1 MNKTSARSIALR
13 MVAAMAAAVFLLLPT
28 TTALGAGTE
37 SHSAAEAVSV
47 SASMDSPATSWAEN
61 GGGRWDAGVHAGKGG
76 IFKNRKNRA
85 ATIYTNSLDNDL
97 ASLLRKEGFRVVC
110 RGSVRE
116 ILSHAGKGSAV
127 ILAADG
133 YPDSPLSLSDKDIS
147 AIREKDLRVFAEY
160 ATLPGEKADI
170 GEIGVERVV
179 VTAPIGDSLHPM
191 DLLSINRAAY
201 LKKDATDPLMVI
213 ARVAGFDTAVF
224 GLDGTPCTPLVYRDS
239 GNLLVSTS
247 KLSDFARLRLMP
259 ESRWKPFW
267 EAVISE
273 LTGKA
278 VSFRQWP
285 TAIAPAYSQDAP
297 LPRNA
302 RKQAIRKGI
311 EWFFNGH
318 FLIHPDWKESWV
330 MKYIGDGTMP
340 VGPELPEDA
349 PDGDGSLGVLE
360 GHCSAIYKDGRQA
373 YRYWIRDDI
382 QGESSMAF
390 ALAGELLGNQEY
402 RRIAERL
409 SDYSFKEFQD
419 GPRSDPESPTYGLLG
434 WAYTHK
440 WVYYGDDNARS
451 ILGTILA
458 SKVLGTHRWDKNLDA
473 AIEANFNTTG
483 KNGFRGPR
491 LHEQDIQANG
501 LDYYRNG
508 EAVNPH
514 PHFESWLWACY
525 LWQYASTGD
534 RKYFDK
540 AEKGISMTMA
550 AYPDLWHWTNGIQQE
565 RARMVLPLAW
575 LYRVSPTE
583 EHKAWLERITS
594 DIARNQVECG
604 AIREELGDPSKG
616 SFGAE
621 RCNADYGQ
629 NEAPLIFRNGDPVAD
644 MLYTCNFAV
653 FALNEAACATGDP
666 KIRKMA
672 DSLGEFLVRIQVRSE
687 SRKNVDGA
695 WFRAFNYRNWDY
707 WASNA
712 DAGWGA
718 QSTLT
723 GWIQSWIV
731 ATLALM
737 EKGTSFWDVTLP

>member
-1 MNKTSARSIALR
+1 MRILKAFAL
-13 MVAAMAAAVFLLLPT
+13 ALAAVT
-28 TTALGAGTE
+28 MISCGNN
-37 SHSAAEAVSV
+37 S
-47 SASMDSPATSWAEN
+47 
-61 GGGRWDAGVHAGKGG
+61 GR
-76 IFKNRKNRA
+76 
-85 ATIYTNSLDNDL
+85 TIYVNTQTTDNDL
-97 ASLLRKEGFRVVC
+97 VNLLGKERFKIISGE
-110 RGSVRE
+110 SVSKTLE
-116 ILSHAGKGSAV
+116 IAKPGSAV
-127 ILAADG
+127 ILTSDN
-133 YPDSPLSLSDKDIS
+133 YPDKPQNLTESDLNTIK
-147 AIREKDLRVFAEY
+147 EKGLRVYAEFV
-160 ATLPGEKADI
+160 TLPGQNP
-170 GEIGVERVV
+170 EINEISVERVV
-179 VTAPIGDSLHPM
+179 VTKPLGDSLKPM
-191 DLLSINRAAY
+191 DLLTINRAAY
-201 LKKDATDPLMVI
+201 LKTEAADPLMVI

-224 GLDGTPCTPLVYRDS
+224 GLEDTPFSPLVYKHGD
-239 GNLLVSTS
+239 NLWISTS
-247 KLSDFARLRLMP
+247 KLTDFSRLRLMP
-259 ESRWKPFW
+259 ESKWQPFW
-267 EAVISE
+267 ENVLAD
-273 LTGKA
+273 LTGKN
-278 VSFRQWP
+278 VTFKEWP
-285 TAIAPAYSQDAP
+285 AMIAPAYSENAK
-297 LPRNA
+297 LPKDA
-302 RKQAIRKGI
+302 RKQAVQKGI

-318 FLIHPDWKESWV
+318 FLIHQDWKESWI

-349 PDGDGSLGVLE
+349 PNGDGSLGVLE

-390 ALAGELLGNQEY
+390 AIAGELLDNQEY
-402 RRIAERL
+402 KAIAERL

-419 GPRSDPESPTYGLLG
+419 GPRSDPNSPTYGLLG

-451 ILGTILA
+451 ILGSILA
-458 SKVLGTHRWDKNLDA
+458 GKILGTDKWKKNLDA

-491 LHEQDIQANG
+491 LHEQVIQANG
-501 LDYYRNG
+501 LEYYQNG
-508 EAVNPH
+508 ELINPH

-525 LWQYASTGD
+525 LWQYANTGD
-534 RKYFDK
+534 KKYLET
-540 AEKGISMTMA
+540 AEKGISLTMA
-550 AYPDLWHWTNGIQQE
+550 AYPDGWSWTNGIQQE

-583 EHKAWLERITS
+583 EHKAWIDLITA
-594 DIARNQVECG
+594 DIAKNQVGCG

-616 SFGAE
+616 SYGAE
-621 RCNADYGQ
+621 RCNDDYGR

-644 MLYTCNFAV
+644 MLYTSNFAV

-672 DSLGEFLVRIQVRSE
+672 DDLGEFLVRIQARSE
-687 SRKNVDGA
+687 KRKNVDGA

-723 GWIQSWIV
+723 GWIQSWIIT
-731 ATLALM
+731 TLALM
-737 EKGTSFWDVTLP
+737 EKGTSYWDITLGD

>member
-1 MNKTSARSIALR
+1 MRILKAFAL
-13 MVAAMAAAVFLLLPT
+13 ALAAVTMISCGNNSGRTIYVNTQTTNNDLVNLL
-28 TTALGAGTE
+28 GKERFKIISGE
-37 SHSAAEAVSV
+37 SV
-47 SASMDSPATSWAEN
+47 SKT
-61 GGGRWDAGVHAGKGG
+61 
-76 IFKNRKNRA
+76 
-85 ATIYTNSLDNDL
+85 L
-97 ASLLRKEGFRVVC
+97 
-110 RGSVRE
+110 E
-116 ILSHAGKGSAV
+116 IAKPGSAV
-127 ILAADG
+127 ILTSDN
-133 YPDSPLSLSDKDIS
+133 YPDKPQNLTESDLNTIK
-147 AIREKDLRVFAEY
+147 EKELRVFAEFV
-160 ATLPGEKADI
+160 TLPGQNP
-170 GEIGVERVV
+170 EINEISVERVV
-179 VTAPIGDSLHPM
+179 VTKPLGDSLKPM
-191 DLLSINRAAY
+191 DLLTINRAAY
-201 LKKDATDPLMVI
+201 LKTEAADPLMVI

-224 GLDGTPCTPLVYRDS
+224 GLEDTPFSPLVYKHGD
-239 GNLLVSTS
+239 NLWISTS
-247 KLSDFARLRLMP
+247 KLTDFSRLRLMP
-259 ESRWKPFW
+259 ESKWQSFW
-267 EAVISE
+267 EYALSD
-273 LTGKA
+273 LTGKK
-278 VSFRQWP
+278 VSFKEWP
-285 TAIAPAYSQDAP
+285 ALIAPAYSENAK
-297 LPRNA
+297 LPKDA
-302 RKQAIRKGI
+302 RKQAVQKGI

-318 FLIHPDWKESWV
+318 FLIHQDWKESWI

-349 PDGDGSLGVLE
+349 PNGDGSLGVLE

-390 ALAGELLGNQEY
+390 AIAGELLDNQEY
-402 RRIAERL
+402 KAIAERL

-419 GPRSDPESPTYGLLG
+419 GPRSDPNSPTYGLLG

-451 ILGTILA
+451 ILGSILA
-458 SKVLGTHRWDKNLDA
+458 GKVLGTDKWKKNLDA

-501 LDYYRNG
+501 LEYYQKG
-508 EAVNPH
+508 ELINPH

-525 LWQYASTGD
+525 LWQYANTGD
-534 RKYFDK
+534 KKYLET
-540 AEKGISMTMA
+540 AEKGISLTMA
-550 AYPDLWHWTNGIQQE
+550 AYPYGWSWTNGIQQE

-575 LYRVSPTE
+575 LYRVDPTE
-583 EHKAWLERITS
+583 EHKAWIDRITA
-594 DIARNQVECG
+594 DIAKNQVECG

-621 RCNADYGQ
+621 RCNDDYGR

-644 MLYTCNFAV
+644 MLYTSNFAV
-653 FALNEAACATGDP
+653 FALNEAACATGDS

-672 DSLGEFLVRIQVRSE
+672 DDLGEFLVRIQARSE
-687 SRKNVDGA
+687 KRKNVDGA

-723 GWIQSWIV
+723 GWIQSWIIT
-731 ATLALM
+731 TLALM
-737 EKGTSFWDVTLP
+737 EKGTSYWDITLGD

>member
-1 MNKTSARSIALR
+1 MRILKAFAL
-13 MVAAMAAAVFLLLPT
+13 ALAAVTMISCGNNSGRTIYVNTQTTNNDLVNLL
-28 TTALGAGTE
+28 GKERFKIISGE
-37 SHSAAEAVSV
+37 SV
-47 SASMDSPATSWAEN
+47 SKT
-61 GGGRWDAGVHAGKGG
+61 
-76 IFKNRKNRA
+76 
-85 ATIYTNSLDNDL
+85 L
-97 ASLLRKEGFRVVC
+97 
-110 RGSVRE
+110 E
-116 ILSHAGKGSAV
+116 IAKPGSAV
-127 ILAADG
+127 ILTSDN
-133 YPDSPLSLSDKDIS
+133 YPDKPQNLTESDLNTIK
-147 AIREKDLRVFAEY
+147 EKGLRVYAEFV
-160 ATLPGEKADI
+160 TLPGQNP
-170 GEIGVERVV
+170 EINEISVERVV
-179 VTAPIGDSLHPM
+179 VTKPLGDSLKPM
-191 DLLSINRAAY
+191 DLLTINRAAY
-201 LKKDATDPLMVI
+201 LKAEAADPLMVI

-224 GLDGTPCTPLVYRDS
+224 GLEDTPFSPLVYKHGD
-239 GNLLVSTS
+239 NLWISTS
-247 KLSDFARLRLMP
+247 KLTDFSRLRLMP
-259 ESRWKPFW
+259 ESKWQPFW
-267 EAVISE
+267 ENVLAD
-273 LTGKA
+273 LTGKN
-278 VSFRQWP
+278 VTFKEWP
-285 TAIAPAYSQDAP
+285 AMIAPAYSENAK
-297 LPRNA
+297 LPKDA
-302 RKQAIRKGI
+302 RKQAVQKGI

-318 FLIHPDWKESWV
+318 FLIHQDWKESWI

-349 PDGDGSLGVLE
+349 PNGDGSLGVLE

-390 ALAGELLGNQEY
+390 AIAGELLDNQEY
-402 RRIAERL
+402 KAVAERL

-419 GPRSDPESPTYGLLG
+419 GPRSDPNSPTYGLLG

-451 ILGTILA
+451 ILGSILA
-458 SKVLGTHRWDKNLDA
+458 GKVLGTDKWKKNLDA

-501 LDYYRNG
+501 LEYYQNG
-508 EAVNPH
+508 ELINPH

-525 LWQYASTGD
+525 LWQYANTGD
-534 RKYFDK
+534 KKYLET
-540 AEKGISMTMA
+540 AEKGISLTMA
-550 AYPDLWHWTNGIQQE
+550 AYPDSWSWTNGIQQE

-575 LYRVSPTE
+575 LYRVDPTE
-583 EHKAWLERITS
+583 EHKAWIDRITA
-594 DIARNQVECG
+594 DIAKNQVECG

-621 RCNADYGQ
+621 RCNDDYGR

-644 MLYTCNFAV
+644 MLYTSNFAV

-672 DSLGEFLVRIQVRSE
+672 DDLGEFLVRIQARSE
-687 SRKNVDGA
+687 KRKNVDGA

-723 GWIQSWIV
+723 GWIQSWIIT
-731 ATLALM
+731 TLALM
-737 EKGTSFWDVTLP
+737 EKGTSYWDITLGD

>member
-1 MNKTSARSIALR
+1 MRILKAFAL
-13 MVAAMAAAVFLLLPT
+13 ALAAVT
-28 TTALGAGTE
+28 MISCGNN
-37 SHSAAEAVSV
+37 S
-47 SASMDSPATSWAEN
+47 
-61 GGGRWDAGVHAGKGG
+61 GR
-76 IFKNRKNRA
+76 
-85 ATIYTNSLDNDL
+85 TIYVNTQTTDNDL
-97 ASLLRKEGFRVVC
+97 VNLLGKERFKIISGD
-110 RGSVRE
+110 SVSKTLE
-116 ILSHAGKGSAV
+116 IAKPGSAV
-127 ILAADG
+127 ILTSDN
-133 YPDSPLSLSDKDIS
+133 YPDKPQNLTESDLNTIK
-147 AIREKDLRVFAEY
+147 EKELRVFAEFV
-160 ATLPGEKADI
+160 TLPGQNP
-170 GEIGVERVV
+170 EINEISVERVV
-179 VTAPIGDSLHPM
+179 VTKPLGDSLKPM
-191 DLLSINRAAY
+191 DLLTINRAAY
-201 LKKDATDPLMVI
+201 LKAEADDPLMVI

-224 GLDGTPCTPLVYRDS
+224 GLEDTPFSPLVYKHGD
-239 GNLLVSTS
+239 NLWISTS
-247 KLSDFARLRLMP
+247 KLTDFSRLRLMP
-259 ESRWKPFW
+259 ESKWQSFW
-267 EAVISE
+267 EYALSD
-273 LTGKA
+273 LTGKK
-278 VSFRQWP
+278 VSFKEWP
-285 TAIAPAYSQDAP
+285 ALIAPAYSENAK
-297 LPRNA
+297 LPKDA
-302 RKQAIRKGI
+302 RKQAIQKGI

-318 FLIHPDWKESWV
+318 FLIHQDWKESWI

-349 PDGDGSLGVLE
+349 PNGDGSLGVLE

-390 ALAGELLGNQEY
+390 AIAGELLDNQEY
-402 RRIAERL
+402 KAIAERL

-419 GPRSDPESPTYGLLG
+419 GPRSDPNSPTYGLLG

-451 ILGTILA
+451 ILGSILA
-458 SKVLGTHRWDKNLDA
+458 GKVLGTDKWKKNLDA

-491 LHEQDIQANG
+491 LHEQDIQRNG
-501 LDYYRNG
+501 LEYYQNG
-508 EAVNPH
+508 ELINPH

-525 LWQYASTGD
+525 LWQYANTGD
-534 RKYFDK
+534 KKYLET
-540 AEKGISMTMA
+540 AEKGISLTMA
-550 AYPDLWHWTNGIQQE
+550 AYPDGWSWTNGIQQE

-583 EHKAWLERITS
+583 EHKAWIDLITA
-594 DIARNQVECG
+594 DIAKNQVGCG

-616 SFGAE
+616 SYGAE
-621 RCNADYGQ
+621 RCNDDYGR

-644 MLYTCNFAV
+644 MLYTSNFAV

-672 DSLGEFLVRIQVRSE
+672 DDLGEFLVRIQARSE
-687 SRKNVDGA
+687 KRKNVDGA

-723 GWIQSWIV
+723 GWIQSWIIT
-731 ATLALM
+731 TLALM
-737 EKGTSFWDVTLP
+737 EKGTSYWDITLGD